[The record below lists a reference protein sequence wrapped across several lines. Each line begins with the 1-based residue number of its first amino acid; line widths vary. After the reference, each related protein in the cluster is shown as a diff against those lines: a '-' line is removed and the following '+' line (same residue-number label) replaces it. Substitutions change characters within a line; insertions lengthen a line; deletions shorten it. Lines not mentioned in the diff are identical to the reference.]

1 MKINEICKPTIL
13 PDGAEACVVPMKS
26 SKDIDWKKEEEQWKQ
41 ADIEDEKFYR
51 MKGHAE
57 RNVRRK
63 APVKEGSGIYYDPQG
78 NPYFNRKEDYLR
90 ALKSGTGFIRK
101 AAQDV
106 KARGGQPGWT
116 KQDQQVA
123 QITMPTDS
131 QQQKTIL
138 DPNRAGLNIADI
150 STPLS
155 QPPVAEPAVP
165 FKSSIKPTMPM
176 GGIAGVIRRKKQK

>member
-13 PDGAEACVVPMKS
+13 PDGAEACVVPMKKMS
-26 SKDIDWKKEEEQWKQ
+26 AADWKKEEEQWKQ

-57 RNVRRK
+57 RNARRNL
-63 APVKEGSGIYYDPQG
+63 PVKEGSGIYYDPQG
-78 NPYFNRKEDYLR
+78 NPYFNRIEDYKR
-90 ALKSGTGFIRK
+90 ALKSDTGFIRK

-106 KARGGQPGWT
+106 MARGGQEGWP

-123 QITMPTDS
+123 QLTMPTDS

-150 STPLS
+150 SKPLS
-155 QPPVAEPAVP
+155 QPPVADPKIPIPAVP
-165 FKSSIKPTMPM
+165 FKSSIKPIKYSP
-176 GGIAGVIRRKKQK
+176 AIRSRRQ

>member
-1 MKINEICKPTIL
+1 MKINEIIT
-13 PDGAEACVVPMKS
+13 
-26 SKDIDWKKEEEQWKQ
+26 
-41 ADIEDEKFYR
+41 
-51 MKGHAE
+51 
-57 RNVRRK
+57 
-63 APVKEGSGIYYDPQG
+63 EGSGIYYDNMG
-78 NPYFNRKEDYLR
+78 RPYFNRIEDYER

-106 KARGGQPGWT
+106 MARGGQEGWP

-131 QQQKTIL
+131 QTQKTIL

-150 STPLS
+150 SKPM
-155 QPPVAEPAVP
+155 QEPMQVARPEPPVAKP
-165 FKSSIKPTMPM
+165 KPTMPM

>member
-13 PDGAEACVVPMKS
+13 PDGAEACVVPMKKMS
-26 SKDIDWKKEEEQWKQ
+26 AADWKKEEEQWKQ

-57 RNVRRK
+57 RNARRNL
-63 APVKEGSGIYYDPQG
+63 PVKEGSGIYYDPQG
-78 NPYFNRKEDYLR
+78 NPYFNRIEDYKR
-90 ALKSGTGFIRK
+90 ALKSDTGFIRK

-106 KARGGQPGWT
+106 MARGGQEGWP

-123 QITMPTDS
+123 QLTMPADS
-131 QQQKTIL
+131 QKQKTIL

-150 STPLS
+150 SEPS
-155 QPPVAEPAVP
+155 QPPVADPKIPIPAVP
-165 FKSSIKPTMPM
+165 FKSSIKPIKYSP
-176 GGIAGVIRRKKQK
+176 AIRSRRQ

>member
-1 MKINEICKPTIL
+1 MKITEIIT
-13 PDGAEACVVPMKS
+13 
-26 SKDIDWKKEEEQWKQ
+26 
-41 ADIEDEKFYR
+41 
-51 MKGHAE
+51 
-57 RNVRRK
+57 
-63 APVKEGSGIYYDPQG
+63 EGSGIYYDPQG
-78 NPYFNRKEDYLR
+78 NPYFNRHEDFLR

-106 KARGGQPGWT
+106 MARGGQEGWP

-155 QPPVAEPAVP
+155 QPPVAEPAIP
-165 FKSSIKPTMPM
+165 FKSSIKPVPRQKYSP
-176 GGIAGVIRRKKQK
+176 AIRSRVGKK

>member
-13 PDGAEACVVPMKS
+13 PDGAEACVVPMKKMS
-26 SKDIDWKKEEEQWKQ
+26 ADDWKKEEEQWKQ

-51 MKGHAE
+51 MKGHTE
-57 RNVRRK
+57 RDARRHK
-63 APVKEGSGIYYDPQG
+63 APVKEGSGIRYDNMG
-78 NPYFNRKEDYLR
+78 RPYFDRYEDYLK
-90 ALKSGTGFIRK
+90 AVNSDTGFIRK

-106 KARGGQPGWT
+106 KARGGQEGWP

-150 STPLS
+150 SKP
-155 QPPVAEPAVP
+155 QPTQFDVARPELPVASPKVQRRRMSPAIRSRV
-165 FKSSIKPTMPM
+165 SKP
-176 GGIAGVIRRKKQK
+176 